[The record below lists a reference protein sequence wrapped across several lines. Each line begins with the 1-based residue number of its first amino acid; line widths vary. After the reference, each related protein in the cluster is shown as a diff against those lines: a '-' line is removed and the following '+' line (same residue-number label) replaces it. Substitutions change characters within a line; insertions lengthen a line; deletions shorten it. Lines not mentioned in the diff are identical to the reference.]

1 MRSEKTSK
9 LLDLEYL
16 IKFMWKRRSSQE
28 LFEVLESIEKAEEKI
43 GRVEDLIAYLGR
55 PTYNKL
61 IKNL

>member
-16 IKFMWKRRSSQE
+16 IKFMWKKRTSQE
-28 LFEVLESIEKAEEKI
+28 LIGALESIERAEEKI

>member
-1 MRSEKTSK
+1 MRSEKTTK

-16 IKFMWKRRSSQE
+16 IKFMWKKRSSQE
-28 LFEVLESIEKAEEKI
+28 LVGALESIEKAEDKI
-43 GRVEDLIAYLGR
+43 GKVEDLIAYLGR